1 MKKKLTLVLVA
12 TTAYTINVFML
23 NNIKKLSKHYNL
35 LIICNNALSLKKLLP
50 KNIGL
55 IDINFKRQPSPIID
69 LITFLKLLFLLV
81 KNKPDL
87 TISISPK
94 AGFITALSSFIS
106 RVPYRIH
113 WFTGQAWVT
122 KKGFIR
128 NFYKI
133 LDRIIFNLS
142 HHVLVDSH
150 SQRKFLLFNN
160 IISKN
165 RSTVLLKGSVGG
177 VNIKKFKYK
186 ISNRKYLRKKLNISK
201 DIFTFLYLGRINKDK
216 GIIELIEAFARVER
230 IYKAARLVLV
240 GPMEDFYI
248 NKLIKNYKKVIYA
261 GETLTPQKWFSL
273 GDIFCFP
280 SHREGFGSVVIE
292 AGSCNLATLGSNIYG
307 INDAIVENETGFLHK
322 VGSIRDIKKKML
334 FVIKNKKM
342 LKKFG
347 LKSRLR
353 VEKDFDENLISEKLL
368 EFIQSIIKN

>member
-23 NNIKKLSKHYNL
+23 NNIKKLSKHYNV
-35 LIICNNALSLKKLLP
+35 LIFCNNALSLKKLLP
-50 KNIGL
+50 KSIVLN
-55 IDINFKRQPSPIID
+55 DINFKRQPSPIID
-69 LITFLKLLFLLV
+69 LITFLKLLCLLI

-113 WFTGQAWVT
+113 WFTGQVWVT
-122 KKGFIR
+122 KKKFIR

-133 LDRIIFNLS
+133 LDRIIFNLC

-150 SQRKFLLFNN
+150 SQRKFLLLNN

-186 ISNRKYLRKKLNISK
+186 ISNRKYLRKKLKISK

-216 GIIELIEAFARVER
+216 GIIELIEAFIKVER
-230 IYKAARLVLV
+230 IYKPVRLVLV
-240 GPMEDFYI
+240 GPIEDFYI

-273 GDIFCFP
+273 GDIFCLP
-280 SHREGFGSVVIE
+280 SHREGFGAVVIE

-307 INDAIVENETGFLHK
+307 INDAIVEDETGFLHK
-322 VGSIRDIKKKML
+322 VGSISDIKKKML

-347 LKSRLR
+347 QKSRLR

-368 EFIQSIIKN
+368 EFIKSIIKN